1 MEVFQN
7 ENVLLL
13 VTSSHII
20 NIMSSCSCLVCRDP
34 VLAMSHH
41 RPEVRRHHPYTN
53 HGHARSAVHHQP
65 AAHDHRPEVS
75 RHDPYTNHGH
85 ARAAAH
91 HQPAHVVYNPGAVK
105 PEEIHEIREE
115 QVYADTRCRLCSD
128 SGLEIKHHHVSSQA
142 VRDLAGSF
150 QGGYLFQCI
159 MCRKDESIVR
169 PSTRKL
175 LLTDSSMYNVWK
187 YHEMQLL
194 DHMDMETIVGG
205 RVRDLTRA
213 LMMQYLK
220 YPERL
225 EIILIAGLNNVGE
238 GQSAPDIL
246 DELCELKETVKA
258 HSMKHKHEE
267 PSVVSIATVLY
278 APRFCALDIPKNFPE
293 WFPPA
298 GFINRRNTIECL
310 NAAIAALN
318 KSDKVNYIN
327 LHFEGIKICKKEGT
341 KMHKHQPVQ
350 PVWRELQVRRK
361 LHLTPKYK
369 VKLMGRVAVQWGV
382 EEPG

>member
-1 MEVFQN
+1 MW
-7 ENVLLL
+7 
-13 VTSSHII
+13 
-20 NIMSSCSCLVCRDP
+20 
-34 VLAMSHH
+34 
-41 RPEVRRHHPYTN
+41 
-53 HGHARSAVHHQP
+53 GK
-65 AAHDHRPEVS
+65 
-75 RHDPYTNHGH
+75 G
-85 ARAAAH
+85 
-91 HQPAHVVYNPGAVK
+91 
-105 PEEIHEIREE
+105 
-115 QVYADTRCRLCSD
+115 
-128 SGLEIKHHHVSSQA
+128 
-142 VRDLAGSF
+142 
-150 QGGYLFQCI
+150 
-159 MCRKDESIVR
+159 
-169 PSTRKL
+169 
-175 LLTDSSMYNVWK
+175 
-187 YHEMQLL
+187 
-194 DHMDMETIVGG
+194 
-205 RVRDLTRA
+205 RDLTRA

-327 LHFEGIKICKKEGT
+327 LHFEGIKMCKKEGT

-350 PVWRELQVRRK
+350 PVWRELQVRKK
-361 LHLTPKYK
+361 LHLTPK
-369 VKLMGRVAVQWGV
+369 
-382 EEPG
+382 